1 MPILVQLITESG
13 EQVAAVNDV
22 DGFISSCASEPR
34 KWRLLKYVDPY
45 GDTYFN
51 RLQILDF
58 LADWEAAETLVRSP
72 EGETLW
78 VEVGRLARRWREEVH
93 LYLKFSLTDRAEER
107 GLGQCSGMT
116 PSGRDSEAMSR

>member
-78 VEVGRLARRWREEVH
+78 VEGRKTRSQVARGSPPV
-93 LYLKFSLTDRAEER
+93 SQVSR
-107 GLGQCSGMT
+107 GLI
-116 PSGRDSEAMSR
+116 GRRNAGWASVPE